1 MAHLLPSR
9 FLSLSAS
16 AARFCGV
23 IVERGPP
30 ERQVRQGCY
39 AASGKPLRAG
49 AVERLPHQPGDEVH
63 ANYLVDWG
71 IRLTCDR
78 AGMVHSLSSHA
89 AAGGLTWD
97 SKADESRSGI
107 GP

>member
-16 AARFCGV
+16 AAWFCSV

-30 ERQVRQGCY
+30 GRQVGQECY
-39 AASGKPLRAG
+39 AASGKPLRAD
-49 AVERLPHQPGDEVH
+49 AVELPPHRPGDEVH

-78 AGMVHSLSSHA
+78 AGMVHALSSHA
-89 AAGGLTWD
+89 AAGGLTWA
-97 SKADESRSGI
+97 SKADESRSGV